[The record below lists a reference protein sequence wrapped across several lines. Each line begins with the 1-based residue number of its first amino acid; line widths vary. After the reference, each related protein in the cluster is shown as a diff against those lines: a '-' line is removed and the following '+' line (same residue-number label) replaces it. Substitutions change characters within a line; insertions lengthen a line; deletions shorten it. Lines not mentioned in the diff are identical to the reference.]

1 MTRKYSS
8 PRYSNLDGPP
18 RPAQLITWTPH
29 DIIRMYR
36 NSSNIVS
43 EVLAQRSS
51 CSRKNESPNLSYTL
65 YDDVKSAWL
74 NGVRGIFRGFIFMRT
89 SERQLLRELSLY
101 KEKRGRERLFG

>member
-1 MTRKYSS
+1 
-8 PRYSNLDGPP
+8 
-18 RPAQLITWTPH
+18 
-29 DIIRMYR
+29 MYR

-43 EVLAQRSS
+43 EVLLAHRSS
-51 CSRKNESPNLSYTL
+51 RSRKNESPNLSYTL